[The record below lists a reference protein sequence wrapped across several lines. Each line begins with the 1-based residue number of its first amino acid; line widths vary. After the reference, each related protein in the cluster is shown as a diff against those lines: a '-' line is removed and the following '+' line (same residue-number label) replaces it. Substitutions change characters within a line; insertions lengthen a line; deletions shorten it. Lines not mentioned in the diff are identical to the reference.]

1 MNYHLFQVINGWA
14 GRNDGIDDVMEF
26 TATTVIYLIFAAAA
40 LIGLQALY
48 LRRIRP
54 LMATGA
60 ALALAFAIA
69 TVTSR
74 FSSEVRPF
82 QTHRVVQLIPHE
94 AGASL
99 PSDHAVAAFT
109 IAAAIAVFLHRRWAV
124 LLAGAALAI
133 GFARIW
139 VGVHY
144 PGDIAAA
151 LVIALTATA
160 AIAAA
165 DRLLQH
171 RRREVHA
178 RVGDADDHR

>member
-26 TATTVIYLIFAAAA
+26 TATTVIYLVFGAAA
-40 LIGLQALY
+40 LIGLQAL
-48 LRRIRP
+48 RHRQIRP
-54 LMATGA
+54 LVAIGAT
-60 ALALAFAIA
+60 LALAFTAA
-69 TVTSR
+69 TVMSH
-74 FSSEVRPF
+74 FSAEVRPF
-82 QTHRVVQLIPHE
+82 QTHHVVQLIPHE

-109 IAAAIAVFLHRRWAV
+109 IAAAVAVFLRRRWAFP
-124 LLAGAALAI
+124 LAAGAFAI

-144 PGDIAAA
+144 PGDIAAS

-160 AIAAA
+160 AVAAA

-171 RRREVHA
+171 RSEVRA
-178 RVGDADDHR
+178 RVGKADDHR